1 MEKWATDITFVIFNG
16 RRLYLSVIYDLF
28 NNEVMAYRISKRND
42 LKLVMDTVKAAIK
55 KEM

>member
-1 MEKWATDITFVIFNG
+1 M
-16 RRLYLSVIYDLF
+16 YLSVIYDLF